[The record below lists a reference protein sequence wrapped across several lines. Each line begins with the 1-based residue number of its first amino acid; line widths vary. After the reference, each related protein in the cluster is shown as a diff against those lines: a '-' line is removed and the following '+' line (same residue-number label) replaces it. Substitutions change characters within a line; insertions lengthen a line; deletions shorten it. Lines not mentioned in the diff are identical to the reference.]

1 MEAPVLRWR
10 VAASARARNSDEEL
24 ETITTIERANTVQL
38 SDDAIAV
45 VGGGELHQAALRV
58 R

>member
-1 MEAPVLRWR
+1 
-10 VAASARARNSDEEL
+10 VARASAAGLEEL